1 MPKNNTP
8 NRVKRAAKR
17 TAIPEA
23 ALDQVFDAQQ
33 VVATLAK
40 GPDWKKFNDAHFKDE
55 FPEATPRPIRV
66 TLVVEYDSLADLTD
80 GAQELHDNAAQYG
93 EVTSMKVSIPG
104 GDYDWKA

>member
-1 MPKNNTP
+1 MGKPNTP

-23 ALDQVFDAQQ
+23 ALDQVFEAQQ

-55 FPEATPRPIRV
+55 FPEATPRPILV
-66 TLVVEYDSLADLTD
+66 TLVVEYEDFASLAD
-80 GAQELHDNAAQYG
+80 GAAELHDEAKHFG
-93 EVTSMKVSIPG
+93 DLVSMKVSIPG